1 MLLVSSRWWPLH
13 LIDRL
18 HRLLLDARDLAIGYG
33 GGEPLARVDLQIIG
47 PERVALT
54 GPNGAGKSTLL
65 KTIAGR
71 IAPMGGFLRVEASI
85 AWFDQHVG
93 ILDDDATI
101 LDNYSRLNPGAS
113 AFECRSALA
122 RYAFRADA
130 ALQRVGTLSGGER
143 LRAGLAC
150 VAAGESAPD
159 LLILDEPTNHLD
171 VEARDALIQALN
183 EFAGAVVIISH
194 DPHLLELTA
203 DRLLLV
209 ADGRV
214 TPFDGDMDD
223 YRKLILGQARE
234 ARDEAEAGE
243 PKVDMTAEERREA
256 RRTAAAHRKNLAPL
270 RKRAQAAE
278 QLLQRLNAE
287 HRRIADALAKPSI
300 YDGPKDK
307 LAELLRVQGELEKR
321 IAETESDWLEA
332 EAALEEAS

>member
-1 MLLVSSRWWPLH
+1 ME
-13 LIDRL
+13 I
-18 HRLLLDARDLAIGYG
+18 DARDLAIGYG
-33 GGEPLARVDLQIIG
+33 GGEQLARVDLQIVG

-171 VEARDALIQALN
+171 LDSVAQVEAGLNGFGGALL
-183 EFAGAVVIISH
+183 VVSH
-194 DPHLLELTA
+194 DEAFLEA
-203 DRLLLV
+203 I
-209 ADGRV
+209 G
-214 TPFDGDMDD
+214 
-223 YRKLILGQARE
+223 I
-234 ARDEAEAGE
+234 
-243 PKVDMTAEERREA
+243 ERRV
-256 RRTAAAHRKNLAPL
+256 
-270 RKRAQAAE
+270 
-278 QLLQRLNAE
+278 
-287 HRRIADALAKPSI
+287 AL
-300 YDGPKDK
+300 G
-307 LAELLRVQGELEKR
+307 
-321 IAETESDWLEA
+321 
-332 EAALEEAS
+332 